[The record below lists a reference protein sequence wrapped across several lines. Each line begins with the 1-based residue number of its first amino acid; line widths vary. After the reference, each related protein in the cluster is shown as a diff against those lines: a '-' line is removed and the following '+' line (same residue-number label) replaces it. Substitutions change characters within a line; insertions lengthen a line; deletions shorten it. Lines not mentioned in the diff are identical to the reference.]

1 MFLATLLFAAALQQ
15 CGTYNG
21 PADGA
26 IHVCGH
32 AYKLICTR
40 SGSPSDCN
48 AVAHGGTEVD
58 HFEVRDENGRVLFE
72 RNASGEQI
80 FTDIGCGSS
89 KPHALVRTFFRVVCQ
104 PNRS

>member
-40 SGSPSDCN
+40 SGSPSDCY
-48 AVAHGGTEVD
+48 AHGAAEVD
-58 HFEVRDENGRVLFE
+58 HFEVRDENGRALFVLSSSVLLVCFF
-72 RNASGEQI
+72 ASSFKRKKTQFLEI
-80 FTDIGCGSS
+80 FS
-89 KPHALVRTFFRVVCQ
+89 L
-104 PNRS
+104 